1 MKGRDVGIG
10 KSCGAR
16 RCCANARERWRAARL
31 EQRGRQMRGWRGRRT
46 SHGCELMKRNHLLSH
61 AAHRFLK
68 ICNTEPYSPHRA
80 LAGFQPATADAAA
93 ALAQHVVQRRRQQ
106 QLQAAAAGWELC
118 VRVIDPLS
126 GKRRC
131 MKPLLIPVFGVD

>member
-1 MKGRDVGIG
+1 
-10 KSCGAR
+10 
-16 RCCANARERWRAARL
+16 
-31 EQRGRQMRGWRGRRT
+31 
-46 SHGCELMKRNHLLSH
+46 MKRNHLLSH
-61 AAHRFLK
+61 ASHRFLK

-80 LAGFQPATADAAA
+80 LAGFQPATADSAA